1 MNLRRVSAVARKEFL
16 HVLRDPLSLIM
27 ALATPVMLLA
37 LFGFAL
43 TLDVDNIPLI
53 VWDQSNTPR
62 SRRLISRFD
71 GSKYFAIQKYVD
83 NYDDLVLEIDSARAM
98 MGLVVPK
105 ELAELIDAGR
115 NAPLQMI
122 VDGSDSNRAT
132 IALGYA
138 GVIAETY
145 ALDLTVEMNRRR
157 GGRALSLPLDVRPRV
172 WFNEELESRNYIIPG
187 LIAVIMMVIAAMLT
201 SLTVAREWEQGTMEQ
216 LISTPVAPGELIL
229 GKLTPYFVIGM
240 CDVLLAVLMAEF
252 VFRVPL
258 RGNVA
263 LLFALSAV
271 FLAGALAMGM
281 TVSIVT
287 RSQLLSCQVA
297 VVATFLPAFLL
308 SGFIFTIANMPAVIR
323 GITYIVPARYFVT
336 ILKGIYLKGVG
347 LEILGVEALFLAV
360 YAAVMVLIARV
371 KLKKKLM

>member
-1 MNLRRVSAVARKEFL
+1 MNLRRIAAVARKESL
-16 HVLRDPLSLIM
+16 HVLRDARSLTM

-43 TLDVDNIPLI
+43 TLDVDDVPLAL
-53 VWDQSNTPR
+53 WDQSNTPR
-62 SRRLISRFD
+62 SRELVSRFS
-71 GSKYFAIQKYVD
+71 GSRYFSLDLRVD
-83 NYDDLVLEIDSARAM
+83 NYRDLVRAIDSGRVM
-98 MGLVVPK
+98 MGLVVPGDF
-105 ELAELIDAGR
+105 ARLIDAGR
-115 NAPLQMI
+115 DAPVQLI
-122 VDGSDSNRAT
+122 VDGSDSNTAT
-132 IALGYA
+132 IAIGYA
-138 GVIAETY
+138 GVIAETH
-145 ALDLTVEMNRRR
+145 ALDLTIERNRRR
-157 GGRALSLPLDVRPRV
+157 GGPPINVPLDVRPRV
-172 WFNEELESRNYIIPG
+172 WFNEELESRNFIIPG

-216 LISTPVAPGELIL
+216 LISTPVSPGELIL
-229 GKLTPYFVIGM
+229 GKLAPYFVIGL

-252 VFRVPL
+252 VFHVPL

-263 LLFALSAV
+263 LLFGLSAV
-271 FLAGALAMGM
+271 FLTGALAMGM

-323 GITYIVPARYFVT
+323 AITYVVPARYFVT

-347 LEILGVEALFLAV
+347 LEILGLQAALLAI
-360 YAAVMVLIARV
+360 YAAVMVVIARV
-371 KLKKKLM
+371 KLKKKLI